1 MFYKIHTRT
10 FKPMVISNDKLIG
23 LNHLFQMDCVMVKN
37 FEEIKRFSKNELI
50 KLILIMFYAF
60 KSYDF
65 VDYLIN
71 LLDKK
76 NDTSYIVKYRY
87 LIKDLKISKKY

>member
-1 MFYKIHTRT
+1 MLEYY
-10 FKPMVISNDKLIG
+10 
-23 LNHLFQMDCVMVKN
+23 
-37 FEEIKRFSKNELI
+37 I
-50 KLILIMFYAF
+50 KLILIMFYSF

-76 NDTSYIVKYRY
+76 NDTSYIVKYRN